1 MKDKIIF
8 WLDSELLSYSLAY
21 YLQKNLDS
29 ELYAII
35 DITNISK
42 KFFQEQNL
50 VKFQKTWFGFG
61 RNHLSIMGLL
71 CQPIKNLVLYH
82 CVNL

>member
-50 VKFQKTWFGFG
+50 IIKFEFVQIFYDQG
-61 RNHLSIMGLL
+61 
-71 CQPIKNLVLYH
+71 
-82 CVNL
+82 